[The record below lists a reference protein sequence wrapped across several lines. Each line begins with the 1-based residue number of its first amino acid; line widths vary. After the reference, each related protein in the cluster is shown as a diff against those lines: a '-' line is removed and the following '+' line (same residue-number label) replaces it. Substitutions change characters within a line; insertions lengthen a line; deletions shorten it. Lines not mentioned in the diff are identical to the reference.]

1 MWCVGDL
8 PSFPGF
14 WRLLIDLALMLPRQ
28 LTNKNS
34 EQRMKK
40 TVPLISKTQIPS
52 TEIETKWGNYTKIPV
67 IIFLTK
73 LLGSTLVLYH
83 VICCTKWFQV
93 CARNPKIDWNV
104 TNHFINFRVRLSCSF
119 VSTVYR
125 CCWRKNWCFFF
136 FSVDNLLCT
145 WYHNLI
151 ISTRLSKGGRVK
163 VSFRSTSLPL
173 PLEGLIVRLVVPLI
187 WFAHLNTVYTSEQTI
202 RNTPGI
208 RRCHV
213 P

>member
-119 VSTVYR
+119 IWTVYW

-136 FSVDNLLCT
+136 SVLTTSYARGTIT
-145 WYHNLI
+145 WVPGFP
-151 ISTRLSKGGRVK
+151 RG
-163 VSFRSTSLPL
+163 
-173 PLEGLIVRLVVPLI
+173 EGLRLA
-187 WFAHLNTVYTSEQTI
+187 FAQPHYPF
-202 RNTPGI
+202 RWKAW
-208 RRCHV
+208 
-213 P
+213 